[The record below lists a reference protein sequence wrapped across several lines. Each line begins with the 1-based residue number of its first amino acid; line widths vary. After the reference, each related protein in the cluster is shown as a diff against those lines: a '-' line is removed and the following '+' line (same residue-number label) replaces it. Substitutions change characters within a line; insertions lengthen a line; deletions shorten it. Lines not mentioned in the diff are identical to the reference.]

1 MSRKN
6 LERGRRKARIRNRRL
21 LLQLELVLY
30 RSFEIGGTQI
40 GELMAVGDFNGDNK
54 YQIALWGVGLN
65 NTCFHL
71 ANGRATTKCHPA
83 HNERA
88 EF

>member
-40 GELMAVGDFNGDNK
+40 GELMAVGDLKGDNK
-54 YQIALWGVGLN
+54 CQIALWRVAGLN
-65 NTCFHL
+65 NT
-71 ANGRATTKCHPA
+71 
-83 HNERA
+83 
-88 EF
+88 